1 MPPPL
6 LYFNTVSRETG
17 DSLLA
22 GDLIA
27 DCGSLGSTGLQ
38 QTPAK
43 STMVRFFGKASTAI
57 FRIRIEI
64 YTKQTEI
71 SKMKTNLGKKRK
83 K

>member
-6 LYFNTVSRETG
+6 LCFTMALRETG
-17 DSLLA
+17 DPLLA

-43 STMVRFFGKASTAI
+43 STFKLFGKVSSAI
-57 FRIRIEI
+57 FRIQIEI
-64 YTKQTEI
+64 YTKQTEM
-71 SKMKTNLGKKRK
+71 SKMKTNLDKKRRK
-83 K
+83 